1 MKHREYSWP
10 YGNEVGQEEIIR
22 SDVLVL
28 GGGLSGCFA
37 AIAAARKGLS
47 VVVVEKGAAEKSG
60 AAGTGFDH
68 WESACTNP
76 CSEVTPEEIANAY
89 VREQDWYSNG
99 IAHYIE
105 CREGYDR
112 LLDLES
118 FGGKI
123 RDTEGEFEGAEFRD
137 EKTGLM
143 FAYDYKNKFTLRVW
157 GTTFKPALVKEMK
170 RLGIRVC
177 DRTEATA
184 FKICGS
190 LESHSKL
197 RV

>member
-112 LLDLES
+112 LLDLERS
-118 FGGKI
+118 AI
-123 RDTEGEFEGAEFRD
+123 RRASLRARSSGMRRPASCLPMITRINLRSVSGE
-137 EKTGLM
+137 
-143 FAYDYKNKFTLRVW
+143 
-157 GTTFKPALVKEMK
+157 P
-170 RLGIRVC
+170 RLSR
-177 DRTEATA
+177 
-184 FKICGS
+184 
-190 LESHSKL
+190 LW
-197 RV
+197 